1 MTDNT
6 DSRLQEVT
14 EPYKETYKWY
24 LDKNDNRLKRGLKP
38 ITFEEYLWKEAE
50 KGGR

>member
-6 DSRLQEVT
+6 DSRLKGVT
-14 EPYKETYKWY
+14 EPYREAYQRY
-24 LDKNDNRLKRGLKP
+24 LNDRDDRVTKALKP

-50 KGGR
+50 KGSK